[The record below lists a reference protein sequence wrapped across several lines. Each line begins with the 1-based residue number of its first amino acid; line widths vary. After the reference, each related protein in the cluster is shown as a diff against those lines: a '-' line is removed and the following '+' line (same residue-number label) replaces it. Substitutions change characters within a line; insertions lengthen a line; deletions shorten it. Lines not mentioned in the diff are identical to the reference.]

1 MADNQKNELNE
12 QQILSF
18 LQDIVG
24 KIRTE
29 EDPFELNKYRRL
41 FRKAVPFTLRAYFAA
56 YLLKQID
63 SGNPVTKLGTSP
75 RNDRSLK
82 NGRMDR
88 SRSGRNESRNEN
100 RKGSVEPKNDA
111 VSGRRGQ
118 TNGEIAGTD
127 RRQDDGRRNDRKRG
141 ENRSDNRVDS
151 RHESRSEA
159 RDAARNEP
167 RVSLPEDLSTTLFF
181 SIGRNRRVYPRD
193 IISLIMQ
200 NTGIEREHIG
210 EIRVLDNYSF
220 VQVLTIDAE
229 KVIETM
235 NEVEY
240 RNRKI
245 SVSYSRKREE
255 PSTVHDDEFTDESSS
270 RSGSEDVQ
278 DSAPDSTSESPAE
291 STSESESDTASE
303 SASDTASESES
314 VDARDEGA
322 FSDEGNTDIP
332 ENKEE

>member
-1 MADNQKNELNE
+1 M
-12 QQILSF
+12 
-18 LQDIVG
+18 
-24 KIRTE
+24 
-29 EDPFELNKYRRL
+29 
-41 FRKAVPFTLRAYFAA
+41 
-56 YLLKQID
+56 
-63 SGNPVTKLGTSP
+63 
-75 RNDRSLK
+75 
-82 NGRMDR
+82 
-88 SRSGRNESRNEN
+88 
-100 RKGSVEPKNDA
+100 
-111 VSGRRGQ
+111 
-118 TNGEIAGTD
+118 
-127 RRQDDGRRNDRKRG
+127 
-141 ENRSDNRVDS
+141 
-151 RHESRSEA
+151 
-159 RDAARNEP
+159 
-167 RVSLPEDLSTTLFF
+167 
-181 SIGRNRRVYPRD
+181 YPRD
-193 IISLIMQ
+193 IISLIIQ

-278 DSAPDSTSESPAE
+278 DSAPESAYESPAESTSESPAE
-291 STSESESDTASE
+291 STSESPAEST
-303 SASDTASESES
+303 SESES

>member
-88 SRSGRNESRNEN
+88 SRSGRNESRNESRNEN
-100 RKGSVEPKNDA
+100 RKGSVEPKNDT

-127 RRQDDGRRNDRKRG
+127 RRQDDGRPNDRKRG

-278 DSAPDSTSESPAE
+278 DSAPESAYESPAE
-291 STSESESDTASE
+291 STSDNASERESDNAF
-303 SASDTASESES
+303 ESES

>member
-41 FRKAVPFTLRAYFAA
+41 FRKAIPFTLRAYFAA

-127 RRQDDGRRNDRKRG
+127 RGTPLETN
-141 ENRSDNRVDS
+141 
-151 RHESRSEA
+151 
-159 RDAARNEP
+159 
-167 RVSLPEDLSTTLFF
+167 PECLS
-181 SIGRNRRVYPRD
+181 
-193 IISLIMQ
+193 
-200 NTGIEREHIG
+200 
-210 EIRVLDNYSF
+210 
-220 VQVLTIDAE
+220 
-229 KVIETM
+229 
-235 NEVEY
+235 
-240 RNRKI
+240 RKI
-245 SVSYSRKREE
+245 CRPRCS
-255 PSTVHDDEFTDESSS
+255 
-270 RSGSEDVQ
+270 
-278 DSAPDSTSESPAE
+278 
-291 STSESESDTASE
+291 
-303 SASDTASESES
+303 SASDATVAC
-314 VDARDEGA
+314 
-322 FSDEGNTDIP
+322 IP
-332 ENKEE
+332 GISFH